1 MSISSAPDL
10 STILD
15 NFSLLSD
22 WHDRYSYLIELGDLL
37 PSLSDSELIDSN
49 KVSGCV
55 SQVWLVCESDS
66 NGVYF
71 FRGMSDSHIVR
82 GLVMLV
88 LAIFNGKTSSEIAAT
103 DERSIFSS
111 IGLDEHLTPQRSN
124 GLRSLVDRL
133 RILSC

>member
-66 NGVYF
+66 NGVYV